1 MTKGKTMVVLAAAAL
16 LLAGIAYA
24 EDLTDAAAPNVSF
37 QGAGGVTLHGYL
49 AVPQGSGVHPAVLM
63 IHEWWGLNRDITHLA
78 DALAAQGF
86 VVLAA
91 DGYRGGVAKD
101 AGAATRLVTQTPAPQ
116 VAGDL
121 DAALSYLKSLPGV
134 DPAHVASLGFCWGG
148 TQSMYLG
155 TRDPGLAA
163 VVILYGPGP
172 IQDASKL
179 GKMNQAGPVLG
190 IFGADDPN
198 IPQPQ
203 VKGFQAALNAAG
215 IANTITVYPG
225 VGHAFVKTATYQD
238 GKAAQQA
245 WQQVI
250 DFLHGNLG

>member
-1 MTKGKTMVVLAAAAL
+1 MTKRKTMVVLAAAAL
-16 LLAGIAYA
+16 LLAGVAYA
-24 EDLTDAAAPNVSF
+24 EDLTDAAVPNVSY
-37 QGAGGVTLHGYL
+37 QGADGVTLHGYL
-49 AVPQGSGVHPAVLM
+49 ASPQGSGRHPAVLM
-63 IHEWWGLNRDITHLA
+63 IHEWWGLNRDIAHLA

-91 DGYRGGVAKD
+91 DGYRGGLAKD
-101 AGAATRLVTQTPAPQ
+101 AAGATKLVTQTPAQQ

-121 DAALSYLKSLPGV
+121 DAALAYLKGLPSV
-134 DPAHVASLGFCWGG
+134 DPARVASLGFCWGG

-155 TRDPGLAA
+155 TRDPGVAA

-179 GKMNQAGPVLG
+179 GRMKEAGPVLG

-198 IPQPQ
+198 IPQAQ
-203 VKGFQAALNAAG
+203 VRGFEAALNAAG
-215 IANTITVYPG
+215 VPNTITVYPG

-238 GKAAQQA
+238 GKAAEKA
-245 WQQVI
+245 WRQVI
-250 DFLHGNLG
+250 DFLHARLG